1 MSPGSEMSALDLKF
15 KHIWIREATHQ
26 VGKITSFPPQIVK
39 KDCENRKP
47 IKSSKTKDEKSFCT

>member
-15 KHIWIREATHQ
+15 KYIWIRETTHQ

-39 KDCENRKP
+39 KDCE
-47 IKSSKTKDEKSFCT
+47 KTENQ